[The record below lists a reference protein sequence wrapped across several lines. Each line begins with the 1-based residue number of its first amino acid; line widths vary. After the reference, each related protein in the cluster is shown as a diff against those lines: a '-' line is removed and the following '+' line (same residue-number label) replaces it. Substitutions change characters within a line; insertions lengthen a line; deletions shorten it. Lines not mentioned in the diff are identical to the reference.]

1 MIYIVVMTVIVPVN
15 LLTTPE
21 NPWFVLPLVG
31 WGTPLAFHAAWAM
44 GLLDALFGQNSAH
57 TPELEFCKKACSHD
71 RY

>member
-44 GLLDALFGQNSAH
+44 GLLDALFGQ
-57 TPELEFCKKACSHD
+57 K
-71 RY
+71 